1 MRIHSPDGDAGDRRE
16 QQLLEPGQT
25 SFTVTECRPRHPHEE
40 RFQGDFR
47 THHKKINNYD
57 A

>member
-1 MRIHSPDGDAGDRRE
+1 MLGTDGNNSFWSQDN
-16 QQLLEPGQT
+16 T
-25 SFTVTECRPRHPHEE
+25 SFTATECRPRHPHKE

-47 THHKKINNYD
+47 THHKKINNYN

>member
-1 MRIHSPDGDAGDRRE
+1 MPGTDGNNSSWSQDN
-16 QQLLEPGQT
+16 T
-25 SFTVTECRPRHPHEE
+25 SFTATECRPCHLHKE

-47 THHKKINNYD
+47 THRKKINNYN